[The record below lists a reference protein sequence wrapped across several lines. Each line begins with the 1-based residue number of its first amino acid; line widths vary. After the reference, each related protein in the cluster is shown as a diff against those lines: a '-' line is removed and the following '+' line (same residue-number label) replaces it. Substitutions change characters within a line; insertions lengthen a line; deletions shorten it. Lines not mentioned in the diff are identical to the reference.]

1 MEPGYL
7 LGASVH
13 AKIMSSEA
21 TFGTTIKAWFRAN
34 DWPQSVPE
42 KLAKAKGNPTGPWA
56 SQISHAMN
64 DKHQPKTDFFLAMA
78 WFNEV
83 VATRDF
89 AGLSDRRLVDQ
100 LRNAQPL
107 CHDNGQPY
115 TAPDFFSL
123 FTGLID
129 PPAEFAPGA
138 EPEVTIEDVEEAT
151 RLWRESFREI
161 SLKHMC
167 SKGEA
172 WELLKERMIEI
183 ANKDG
188 GNSYVVLDC
197 LSWIQ
202 EVLAGIREPT
212 VDEAIRQAKRWQGTQ
227 PLQRAMEEL
236 LGVKKQSPTASDEK
250 RSAANQ
256 NLFPS
261 LPS

>member
-1 MEPGYL
+1 MPN
-7 LGASVH
+7 
-13 AKIMSSEA
+13 EA
-21 TFGTTIKAWFRAN
+21 TFGSTIKAWFRAN
-34 DWPQSVPE
+34 NWPQSVPE

-64 DKHQPKTDFFLAMA
+64 DKHQPKTEFFMAMA

-89 AGLSDRRLVDQ
+89 SGLSDRRLVDQ

-129 PPAEFAPGA
+129 PPAEFAAGA
-138 EPEVTIEDVEEAT
+138 EPELTLEDVEEAT
-151 RLWRESFREI
+151 RLWRISFREI
-161 SLKHMC
+161 SMKHMC
-167 SKGEA
+167 SKAEA
-172 WELLKERMIEI
+172 WEMLKERMMDYAAE
-183 ANKDG
+183 DG
-188 GNSYVVLDC
+188 FGRNDQNDC
-197 LSWIQ
+197 LSWVQ
-202 EVLAGIREPT
+202 EVLAGIKEPT
-212 VDEAIRQAKRWQGTQ
+212 VEEAIRQAKRWKGSQ

-236 LGVKKQSPTASDEK
+236 LGEKKLSPTVLDE
-250 RSAANQ
+250 RPSEANQ

-261 LPS
+261 LSS

>member
-1 MEPGYL
+1 MPNEG
-7 LGASVH
+7 
-13 AKIMSSEA
+13 

-64 DKHQPKTDFFLAMA
+64 DKHQPKTEFFMAMA

-83 VATRDF
+83 VATRDL
-89 AGLSDRRLVDQ
+89 AGLTDRRLIDQ

-129 PPAEFAPGA
+129 PPSEFDPGA
-138 EPEVTIEDVEEAT
+138 EPELTIEDVEEAT

-172 WELLKERMIEI
+172 WEMLKERMLEI
-183 ANKDG
+183 ANATGTPSNDAH
-188 GNSYVVLDC
+188 DC
-197 LSWIQ
+197 LGWTQ

-212 VDEAIRQAKRWQGTQ
+212 VDEAIRQAKRWQDTQ

-236 LGVKKQSPTASDEK
+236 LGEKKLSPTALDE
-250 RSAANQ
+250 RPSVASQ
-256 NLFPS
+256 SLFPS
-261 LPS
+261 SL

>member
-1 MEPGYL
+1 MPNEG
-7 LGASVH
+7 
-13 AKIMSSEA
+13 

-34 DWPQSVPE
+34 SWPQSVPE

-83 VATRDF
+83 VATRDL
-89 AGLSDRRLVDQ
+89 AGLTDRRLVDQ

-129 PPAEFAPGA
+129 PPAEFAAGA
-138 EPEVTIEDVEEAT
+138 EAQLTQEDVDEFVGIM
-151 RLWRESFREI
+151 RDNFRKVA
-161 SLKHMC
+161 LTQMC
-167 SKGEA
+167 SKKEA
-172 WELLKERMIEI
+172 WEMLAQRVKEIV
-183 ANKDG
+183 AKDPTIT
-188 GNSYVVLDC
+188 NSPSPDDLVL
-197 LSWIQ
+197 IQ
-202 EVLAGIREPT
+202 EVIAGFVEPD
-212 VDEAIRQAKRWQGTQ
+212 VEMAIRHFKRWKGHS
-227 PLQRAMEEL
+227 PLQVAFSEL
-236 LGVKKQSPTASDEK
+236 LGGDEAVKKNEPTALKARLSDP
-250 RSAANQ
+250 SQ

-261 LPS
+261 MPS